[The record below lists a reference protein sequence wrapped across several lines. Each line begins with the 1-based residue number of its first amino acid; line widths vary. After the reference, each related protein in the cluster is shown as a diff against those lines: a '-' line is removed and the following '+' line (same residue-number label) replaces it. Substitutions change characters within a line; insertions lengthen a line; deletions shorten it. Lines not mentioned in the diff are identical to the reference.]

1 MTAKS
6 PAPAAAPYHHGNLR
20 NALIAEGRRALE
32 EIGARE
38 LSLRYLAR
46 AVGVSEAAP
55 SRHFAG
61 KEGLLAAIAAD
72 GFREL
77 AALRMEILASDDTP
91 MSTAYRMMRIY
102 VEFAKRH
109 KGLFD
114 LMIGPRLVARDSYPE
129 LTEQNTKSFSLF
141 ASSVEKIAVDSG
153 WPRRSLTLV
162 THAAWSM
169 EHGLAT
175 LILSDR
181 VPRSDLPVR
190 VEQMIEF
197 SITLFLSAVT
207 SGPEHLQRIIEQL
220 PASRKHIAA

>member
-1 MTAKS
+1 
-6 PAPAAAPYHHGNLR
+6 
-20 NALIAEGRRALE
+20 
-32 EIGARE
+32 
-38 LSLRYLAR
+38 
-46 AVGVSEAAP
+46 
-55 SRHFAG
+55 
-61 KEGLLAAIAAD
+61 
-72 GFREL
+72 
-77 AALRMEILASDDTP
+77 
-91 MSTAYRMMRIY
+91 MMRTY

-141 ASSVEKIAVDSG
+141 ALSVERVAADGG
-153 WPRRSLTLV
+153 WPKRSLTLV

-190 VEQMIEF
+190 VDQMIEF
-197 SITLFLSAVT
+197 SITLFLSAVM
-207 SGPEHLQRIIEQL
+207 SGPEHLQRVIERL
-220 PASRKHIAA
+220 PASRKHMAA